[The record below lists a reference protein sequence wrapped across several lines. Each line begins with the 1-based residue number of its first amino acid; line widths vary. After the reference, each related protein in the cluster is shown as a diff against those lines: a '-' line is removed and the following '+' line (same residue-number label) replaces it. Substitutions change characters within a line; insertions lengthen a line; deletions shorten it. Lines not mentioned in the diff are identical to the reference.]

1 MKAISGLLNSKYDV
15 SWKDIEVIN
24 DIQGKPNL
32 RLYNINIDKIENID
46 ISLSHCKE
54 YAVAMVTVLLKK

>member
-54 YAVAMVTVLLKK
+54 YAVGMVTVLLKK

>member
-1 MKAISGLLNSKYDV
+1 MKAISGLLNSKYDI